1 MSRGNPPWT
10 REEIVLALDLY
21 FDLAKPVKRRDPRIL
36 QLSADFKRMAAARGV
51 DGGPNLRNPTSV
63 YFKMNNFLELD
74 SAYKGTGFHNY
85 SELDQRIW
93 NEFERA
99 RPALRQEAAR
109 IRTEHLDGAAAVP
122 MLTQEVIDAWDEVV
136 RRHRERVPADKSGR
150 FSIAALRERLRPIRE
165 GLRDELSRQL
175 PGYPALAGLKTYC
188 AGFWQ
193 AGPKGARLTGYI
205 WNYLASDNAKTR
217 ARLQTT
223 FTVDEEIRSEYVAY
237 PASDSDLA
245 YDITKISAALRD
257 DRAFASFRAAL
268 SGLPRGFFLFCE
280 TAGGTEIDEYVDELA
295 EETLARLHSEGISRG
310 QYFTIGVDRPRE
322 RLAHL
327 GADQLASLLLAD
339 LSDLAAI
346 RGVLDGERKAPSAP
360 RPPVAGKVDRS
371 RRASAPPPKNTYSP
385 EFSGTKTYSPPATPI
400 EADCRHGDV
409 VDALS
414 LALGG
419 RKIRHGNDRFRDLYI
434 LEDSDALKVLF
445 EVKTDLGTGS
455 IYSAIGQLMLHG
467 AAEAVAPT
475 LVAVLPGSPD
485 ERTARALEKLGIKTL
500 SYDMGDKITFH
511 RLDELLDGNKHV

>member
-1 MSRGNPPWT
+1 VSRGNPAWT

-21 FDLAKPVKRRDPRIL
+21 FELAKPVKRRDPRIL

-85 SELDQRIW
+85 SELDQKIW

-109 IRTEHLDGAAAVP
+109 IRTEHLDGAAPQP

-136 RRHRERVPADKSGR
+136 RRNRERVPADKSGR

-175 PGYPALAGLKTYC
+175 PGHPALAGLKAYC

-205 WNYLASDNAKTR
+205 WNFLASDNAKTR

-223 FTVDEEIRSEYVAY
+223 FTVDKDIRAEYVAY

-257 DRAFASFRAAL
+257 DRTFASFRSAL
-268 SGLPRGFFLFCE
+268 SNLPRGFFLFCE
-280 TAGGTEIDEYVDELA
+280 TGDGEEIDEYVDELS
-295 EETLARLHSEGISRG
+295 EETLGKLHSEGISRN
-310 QYFTIGVDRPRE
+310 QYFTIAVDRPRG
-322 RLAHL
+322 RLSNL

-346 RGVLDGERKAPSAP
+346 RAVFDGKHKSAAAS
-360 RPPVAGKVDRS
+360 RPPMAGKVDRS
-371 RRASAPPPKNTYSP
+371 RRASAPPSKSTYRP
-385 EFSGTKTYSPPATPI
+385 EFSGTKTYSPPKTPV

-434 LEDSDALKVLF
+434 LGDSDALKVLF
-445 EVKTDLGTGS
+445 EVKTDLGTSS

-467 AAEAVAPT
+467 AAEAITPT

-485 ERTARALEKLGIKTL
+485 SRTAQALEKLGIKIL
-500 SYDMGDKITFH
+500 SYDLANKISFHYLDK
-511 RLDELLDGNKHV
+511 LLDGQT